1 MGIEAIRSSTP
12 EICRSKIKEVIKII
26 MNKDEDTLINFVA
39 KFREEFTA
47 YNPEKVAFPRS
58 CNNLNRYIHT
68 SSIFIKGTPIHVKG
82 ALLYNHYLKSNKLTQ
97 KYPLIKEGDKIKFL
111 LLKEP
116 NPFKFNVISYLT
128 TLPKEFKLKEY
139 VDYNTQFE
147 KTFIDPINFILSAIG
162 WKYEKQSSL
171 ESFFV

>member
-12 EICRSKIKEVIKII
+12 EICRGKIREVIKII
-26 MNKDEDTLINFVA
+26 MNKDEDTLIDFVA
-39 KFREEFTA
+39 KFREEFSKHE
-47 YNPEKVAFPRS
+47 PEVVSFPRS
-58 CNNLNRYIHT
+58 CNNINKYSH
-68 SSIFIKGTPIHVKG
+68 SSDIFIKGTPIHVKG
-82 ALLYNHYLKSNKLTQ
+82 ALLYNHYLKINKLTQ

-139 VDYNTQFE
+139 VDYDVQFE
-147 KTFIDPINFILSAIG
+147 KTFIDPINFILNSIG
-162 WKYEKQSSL
+162 WHYEKQASL
-171 ESFFV
+171 ESFFA